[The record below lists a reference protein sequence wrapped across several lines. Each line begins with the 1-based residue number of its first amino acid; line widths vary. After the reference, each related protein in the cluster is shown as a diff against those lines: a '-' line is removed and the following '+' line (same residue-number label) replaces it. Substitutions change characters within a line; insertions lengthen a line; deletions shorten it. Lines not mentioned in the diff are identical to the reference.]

1 MDRGGP
7 ELRDLT
13 AGNRNVP
20 PAARVIASGQE
31 WSICEYTCRAGPEN
45 RPFEERHDGVTI
57 AAVVEGSFTYRTD
70 SGRALLHP
78 GALLLGNHGKCFEC
92 GHDHSRGDRCIA
104 FHFAPELFAEI
115 SASVAGTS
123 RYQFPAATLPVAKH
137 LTPIVAGLES
147 LAQGASLLGVE
158 ETVSHVGE
166 TVVATLSGHPS
177 SHARMSAR
185 EERRTA
191 DVVRFIEDHAAEPLD
206 LGALAGIS
214 GSSKYH
220 FLRAFRRA
228 VGMTPYQFLLAIRIR
243 RAALRLACTS
253 ETVASIAFGA
263 GFGDLSTFNR
273 RFRDLFGMS
282 PSAYRRRGS
291 AT

>member
-1 MDRGGP
+1 MDRGSS
-7 ELRDLT
+7 EVRDLAT
-13 AGNRNVP
+13 GNRHVP
-20 PAARVIASGQE
+20 PAARVIARGQE
-31 WSICEYTCRAGPEN
+31 WSICEYICHAGPGD

-57 AAVVEGSFTYRTD
+57 AAVVEGSFAYKTD

-78 GALLLGNHGKCFEC
+78 GALLFGNHGKCFEC
-92 GHDHSRGDRCIA
+92 GHEHSRGDRCIA
-104 FHFAPELFAEI
+104 FHFAPEFFAEM

-123 RYQFPAATLPVAKH
+123 RYEFPAAMLPVAKH
-137 LTPIVAGLES
+137 LTPIVAGVES

-158 ETVSHVGE
+158 ETVSRVGE
-166 TVVATLSGHPS
+166 TVLATLSGHIS
-177 SHARMSAR
+177 SHVRMSTR
-185 EERRTA
+185 EERRMA

-206 LGALAGIS
+206 LGALAEIS
-214 GSSKYH
+214 GASKYH
-220 FLRAFRRA
+220 FVRAFRRA
-228 VGMTPYQFLLAIRIR
+228 VGMTPYQFLLTIRIR

-282 PSAYRRRGS
+282 PLAYRRRGS
-291 AT
+291 TA